1 MKKLIALLTALML
14 LALPAAGMA
23 QGEESLPD
31 MLWAASDWSFL
42 AEWGILT
49 EEEAALLSAERA
61 AAEAGRE
68 IVYTATVEAG
78 PLTGGEEFDAALA
91 DLLGRLTFVARAQ
104 RNEGGMTILA
114 DGAELFTIVLG
125 EKDGL
130 YAVGSNLLP
139 SAASLTLEDLNRLP
153 NRIVTALQ
161 ANGLISRE
169 DAMRFGMMTASPM
182 GMTGLP
188 WMLLTAEYPD
198 MADLDLTAWNAVL
211 ADVQSRR
218 VYAPVTVQPAGCD
231 EATQMWTMTVTAK
244 DVTDF
249 IRAILLTLR
258 DNEELT
264 DAVAGALGY
273 DQLIASYASMYHYT
287 MGSFTQEVIEPL
299 LQELEGMDELLPLEL
314 NITAYVNAQ
323 GEIVSML
330 VDVLDVSFRDAE
342 VYVYAHPETNPEN
355 FADLFSMPAEPVRVQ
370 QFVYNRLTGS
380 DGVTHELLF
389 GDDRPEVY
397 VSCVRSEIPVSH
409 AVSYALTMG
418 ENAVDG
424 TRTVEYSVSLGCETG
439 YPSMAPMKVVT
450 FDLNARW
457 PLYAYDAGELQYGE
471 QHMELVISI
480 VKGGVVEMY
489 PRDAVTIR
497 YHADASQG
505 AEMLTDVTYVRSIEL
520 DGDDLTGMETY
531 TAVFGGE
538 TMLELTADIAT
549 RTPEVSIFDGDVA
562 RLNDMTDEQLAAW
575 VGMVIDTAKNWCAA
589 ESQGWLGEMIRLWE
603 SAQAEETY
611 EVEVVENT
619 LEDLRPD
626 DAPEVTAEGVVL
638 HPGGAYDWE
647 WSVFQAEE
655 VIRVNCEVV
664 PDFVPSYEGEIPP
677 PGSGVTYHLTFE
689 PLQAG
694 NAWLLL
700 NFGNMAELDVDTQE
714 DAAYLYEIIVD
725 EDGNITVR

>member
-1 MKKLIALLTALML
+1 MKKLISLLTALVLMTL
-14 LALPAAGMA
+14 PLAGVA
-23 QGEESLPD
+23 EEENSLFD
-31 MLWAASDWSFL
+31 MLWAASDWLFL
-42 AEWGILT
+42 ADWGLLT
-49 EEEAALLSAERA
+49 EEEAALLSCEKA
-61 AAEAGRE
+61 AVEAGRE
-68 IVYTATVEAG
+68 LVCTAQVETG
-78 PLTGGEEFDAALA
+78 PLTGAAEFDEALT
-91 DLLGRLTFVARAQ
+91 DLLGRLTFIARAQ
-104 RNEGGMTILA
+104 RNEAGVTVLA
-114 DGAELFTIVLG
+114 DGAELVSLSLG
-125 EKDGL
+125 ERDGL

-139 SAASLTLEDLNRLP
+139 GAVSFTPEDFSMLP
-153 NRIVTALQ
+153 NRLVTALQ
-161 ANGLISRE
+161 ANGLVSRE
-169 DAMRFGMMTASPM
+169 DAMRFGMMTASPL
-182 GMTGLP
+182 GMTSLP
-188 WMLLTAEYPD
+188 LMLLTADYP
-198 MADLDLTAWNAVL
+198 AAEDLDLTAWNAVL
-211 ADVQSRR
+211 EDVRSRM

-231 EATQMWTMTVTAK
+231 EAVQVWTLTVTAK

-249 IRAILLTLR
+249 VRAFFVTLR

-287 MGSFTQEVIEPL
+287 MGTFTEEVVEPL
-299 LQELEGMDELLPLEL
+299 LRELEGVDELLPVEI

-323 GEIVSML
+323 GETVSML
-330 VDVLDVSFRDAE
+330 VDVLDVSYRDAE
-342 VYVYAHPETNPEN
+342 VNVYAHPETNLDD
-355 FADLFSMPAEPVRVQ
+355 FADLFSMPAEPVQVQ
-370 QFVYNRLTGS
+370 QFIYNRLTGS
-380 DGVTHELLF
+380 DGVTHELMF
-389 GDDRPEVY
+389 GDEGPEVY
-397 VSCVRSEIPVSH
+397 VSFVRSEHPVSH

-418 ENAVDG
+418 EIGPDG
-424 TRTVEYSVSLGCETG
+424 ARRVEYSVSLGCETF
-439 YPSMAPMKVVT
+439 YSSMVPSKVVT
-450 FDLNARW
+450 FDLSARW
-457 PLYAYDAGELQYGE
+457 PLYAYEEGELQFAE
-471 QHMELVISI
+471 QHMELVIDI
-480 VKGGVVEMY
+480 VKGGVVELY
-489 PRDAVTIR
+489 PHDVATIR
-497 YHADASQG
+497 YHADARQG
-505 AEMLTDVTYVRSIEL
+505 TEEMTDVNYCLSFEV
-520 DGDDLTGMETY
+520 DGDDLTGKENY
-531 TAVFGGE
+531 TAVIGGE
-538 TMLELTADIAT
+538 TMLEYTADIVS
-549 RTPEVSIFDGDVA
+549 RMPEGSIFDGDVA

-575 VGMVIDTAKNWCAA
+575 VGAVIDAAKNWYAA
-589 ESQGWLGEMIRLWE
+589 ESQGWLGEMIRLLE
-603 SAQAEETY
+603 SEQAEETY